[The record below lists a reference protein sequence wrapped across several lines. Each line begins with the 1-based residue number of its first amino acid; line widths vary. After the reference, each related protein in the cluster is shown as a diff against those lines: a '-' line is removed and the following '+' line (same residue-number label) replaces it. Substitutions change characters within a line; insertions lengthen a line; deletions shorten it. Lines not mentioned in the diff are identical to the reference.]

1 MGDLKL
7 FSTGDLRLIIHAQT
21 GYDLWEE
28 VHGSSFFTISAQ
40 HRALVQGGLLA
51 KELGEECAACEQ
63 ASQVLC
69 FLENNFWNAS
79 GGYLTADVN
88 VNNVN
93 RSGINADPL
102 LAAITN
108 FDINATCNA
117 SRTFCPFFAGTRFP
131 KRKSDTSIE
140 RKS

>member
-1 MGDLKL
+1 
-7 FSTGDLRLIIHAQT
+7 
-21 GYDLWEE
+21 

-51 KELGEECAACEQ
+51 KELKEECLACDQ
-63 ASQVLC
+63 ASQILC

-102 LAAITN
+102 LAAITH
-108 FDINATCNA
+108 FDLNATCNA
-117 SRTFCPFFAGTRFP
+117 SSMLPLDAPFFR
-131 KRKSDTSIE
+131 DTTIILKAE
-140 RKS
+140 MLM

>member
-1 MGDLKL
+1 M
-7 FSTGDLRLIIHAQT
+7 
-21 GYDLWEE
+21 
-28 VHGSSFFTISAQ
+28 HGSSFFTISAQ

-51 KELGEECAACEQ
+51 KELEEECLACEQ

-69 FLENNFWNAS
+69 FLEHNFWNAS

-108 FDINATCNA
+108 FDINATCDA
-117 SRTFCPFFAGTRFP
+117 SREFLSFLSGLSTPLA
-131 KRKSDTSIE
+131 
-140 RKS
+140 